1 MMPPTLYTSSSRVI
15 QKEKLTDM
23 KRVIKNISSAMAAA
37 LVTVI
42 MLNSVTGLME
52 RKSGVEKYNDFFEQ
66 DENFDVLFF
75 GTSHV
80 MDAVFPM
87 ELYNDYGMVSYN
99 FGNPS
104 CMLATS
110 YWTMEN
116 ALDYT
121 SPKLVVID
129 CYTLSNNTKTS
140 DMFSFVHYSM
150 DPFRL
155 SVNKV
160 KAVDDLLDDKNKER
174 AVREGRVRQSDEKNT
189 YIGLLWNYSVYHSRW
204 SELTEDDFEPEYSVE
219 KGAIAKIKVTPNEF
233 VSIGRE
239 EKLDKDTLGV
249 EYLGKMIEECKSRG
263 IDVLLTYLPFAAKE
277 SKQREAN
284 RVYEIAEKYDV
295 DYINFFD
302 TDLVNYTTDCYD
314 KASHLNVSGGR
325 KITQYLGQ
333 YIKDNYGIEDRR
345 GDESY
350 SFWDVDLQEY
360 QQFNVDNMR
369 KEKKPDSY
377 LMLISGYRADAVID
391 VSDRSIFKN
400 NVYRELFKNCGVKED
415 ELADNTDFIIIKN
428 GGEKAVVLN
437 GFKGEDRTIDT
448 EAGTAKI
455 KYTSS
460 GKYEFYLDGSKK
472 LTGSDNSGDDMK
484 VVTYKKEKVESVK
497 FKYRF
502 NDNGDEIGES
512 RVIR

>member
-1 MMPPTLYTSSSRVI
+1 
-15 QKEKLTDM
+15 M
-23 KRVIKNISSAMAAA
+23 KKAIKNIFSAIAAA

-42 MLNSVTGLME
+42 MLNSVTELME
-52 RKSGVEKYNDFFEQ
+52 RKSGDVKYHDFFGQKE
-66 DENFDVLFF
+66 DFDVLFF

-140 DMFSFVHYSM
+140 DMFSYVHYSM
-150 DPFRL
+150 DPFPI
-155 SVNKV
+155 SANKV
-160 KAVDDLLDDKNKER
+160 KAVNDIMVDENMDK
-174 AVREGRVRQSDEKNT
+174 AVREGRARKSDEEKT
-189 YIGLLWNYSVYHSRW
+189 AIGLLWNYSVYHSRW
-204 SELTEDDFEPEYSVE
+204 SELTKEDFEPEYSVE
-219 KGAIAKIKVTPNEF
+219 KGAIAKIRVTPNEF
-233 VSIGRE
+233 VSIGKE

-249 EYLGKMIEECKSRG
+249 EYLGKMIEDCRSRG
-263 IDVLLTYLPFAAKE
+263 IEVLLTYLPFAAKE

-295 DYINFFD
+295 NYINFFD

-350 SFWDVDLQEY
+350 SFWDADLQEY
-360 QQFNVDNMR
+360 EQFNVDNMR

-400 NVYRELFKNCGVKED
+400 NVYRELLKNCGVKEE
-415 ELADNTDFIIIKN
+415 ELADNTDFIIIKD
-428 GGEKAVVLN
+428 GEKAVVLN
-437 GFKGEDRTIDT
+437 GFKGGDRTLDT
-448 EAGTAKI
+448 ELGTAKI

-484 VVTYKKEKVESVK
+484 VVTYKEEKVESVK

-512 RVIR
+512 RVVR